1 MRNIGIFCAA
11 LFLSAAVSAQTV
23 MKTGMSGIM
32 AEKGILN
39 HLDVGVNVGTV
50 GIGIDLAVPVTNFA
64 RVRVGYEYM
73 PGFTLHS
80 NFSTETS
87 GGGKPSDFIAKIGR
101 IPEKLATVF
110 SNIDINQPLFDE
122 ERWLLQQYVQGN
134 LQAKD
139 YVSMGMKPNLHQF
152 KFLVD
157 VMPFRNNNHWSL
169 TLGFFVGSPR
179 VGKAFNLDSETP
191 LLRAVNLYNE
201 KYYKQYVLDGMQLRY
216 GEGENQKG
224 GINDVTNIVKKNGL
238 AGFPLGRF
246 PDGRKALM
254 LPGSDATARA
264 EMQVSPVRPYLGLG
278 YNTQLSRNG
287 RLRLNVDAGVL
298 FLCGKPHVYVDNVYR
313 VDDGPLVLDDDGN
326 WVSGFGVDPDPNYDN
341 FYGEIVRYYI
351 DPETGDDGYREVTPV
366 DKLDHVDLTRDL
378 RDIPGKVGRMV
389 NTISKLKVYPN
400 VSVTVSYRLF

>member
-11 LFLSAAVSAQTV
+11 LLLSVAVSAQTV
-23 MKTGMSGIM
+23 KQTGMPGIM

-101 IPEKLATVF
+101 IPEKLANFPDV
-110 SNIDINQPLFDE
+110 DINQPLFDE

-179 VGKAFNLDSETP
+179 VGKAFNLDGETP

-201 KYYKQYVLDGMQLRY
+201 KYYKQYVLNEMQLRY
-216 GEGENQKG
+216 GDGETQLTE
-224 GINDVTNIVKKNGL
+224 IPDVTNIVKKNGL

-313 VDDGPLVLDDDGN
+313 VDDGPLVLDENYN
-326 WVSGFGVDPDPNYDN
+326 WVSGFGVDPDYGR
-341 FYGEIVRYYI
+341 FYGEVVRNYV
-351 DPETGDDGYREVTPV
+351 DPETWDEEYREVTPV
-366 DKLDHVDLTRDL
+366 EKLDHVDLMRDL
-378 RDIPGKVGRMV
+378 HDIPGKVGRMV